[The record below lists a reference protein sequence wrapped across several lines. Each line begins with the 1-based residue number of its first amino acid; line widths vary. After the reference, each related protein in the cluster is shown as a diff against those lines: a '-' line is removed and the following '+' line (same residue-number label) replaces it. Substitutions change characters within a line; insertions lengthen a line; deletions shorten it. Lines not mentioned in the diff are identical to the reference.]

1 MRIKVKKGEKCPC
14 CGRHYSRYLA
24 CDGLVVKKDKVLLV
38 KRGKGMRQAGKWALP
53 GGFIEWGETASE
65 AALREIFEET
75 GVKGKVKKLFKVA
88 SDPQRDKM
96 QNVSLIFLIE
106 PLKEL
111 KKIDKKEVSQKSWFN
126 KNNLPQNIAFD
137 HKKIITEYFKIF

>member
-1 MRIKVKKGEKCPC
+1 
-14 CGRHYSRYLA
+14 
-24 CDGLVVKKDKVLLV
+24 
-38 KRGKGMRQAGKWALP
+38 
-53 GGFIEWGETASE
+53 
-65 AALREIFEET
+65 
-75 GVKGKVKKLFKVA
+75 
-88 SDPQRDKM
+88 M